1 MTATLIAFG
10 LFLAPPTG
18 WLLGRLAGRLDL
30 RDFLKIE
37 AQAGR
42 GVGRRLMKSEMNSR
56 LAPKSK
62 CLQKPCLLLIVERG
76 KERTKRRLD
85 RGVA

>member
-1 MTATLIAFG
+1 MTATLIAVG

-42 GVGRRLMKSEMNSR
+42 GVGRRLMKSE
-56 LAPKSK
+56 
-62 CLQKPCLLLIVERG
+62 VELPPSTEEQMFG
-76 KERTKRRLD
+76 AK
-85 RGVA
+85 